1 MCATVLPLHQPLGL
15 LLKGKHGVLNVCN
28 DVSECGAHEGKTGSD
43 KSVQVLTWEELKK
56 IVLHSYIARS

>member
-15 LLKGKHGVLNVCN
+15 LLKGKYGVLNVRN
-28 DVSECGAHEGKTGSD
+28 DVSECGVYEGKTGSG

-56 IVLHSYIARS
+56 